1 MSRQKKERKR
11 SEAGDLFMIV
21 IVANRW
27 DQTPKA
33 VASRW
38 GEPNVAVLTAQDLSV
53 AGWRQHLNGMDG
65 GTAVVDRKLVPQKE
79 IAGVLTL
86 MPCVYEQ
93 ELVEIAPEDRSY
105 VATEMTAFLL
115 FWLSRLQFQCP
126 VLNRPTPTCL
136 SGPHWR
142 REQWVHA
149 AAQAGIPVQPARRH
163 AAPHAPAEHAPAEH
177 GSAAQEETIADSTT
191 VTVVGKRF
199 FGEAEPDLQR
209 QARHLADLAGVEL
222 LAVRFSGPEHGARFL
237 SADSFPNL
245 SDDKL
250 ADAVLEHLRGGLA
263 LALGLRR
270 CA

>member
-65 GTAVVDRKLVPQKE
+65 GTAVVDRKLVAQKE

-149 AAQAGIPVQPARRH
+149 AAQAGIPVQPLHRH
-163 AAPHAPAEHAPAEH
+163 AAPP
-177 GSAAQEETIADSTT
+177 GSAAQEETIPDSTT
-191 VTVVGKRF
+191 VTVVGKCI
-199 FGEAEPDLQR
+199 FGKADPDLQR
-209 QARHLADLAGVEL
+209 QARYLADLAGVEL
-222 LAVRFSGPEHGARFL
+222 LAVRFSGPERGARFV

-245 SDDKL
+245 SDDAL
-250 ADAVLEHLRGGLA
+250 ADAVLDHLRSELA
-263 LALGLRR
+263 LAMVR